1 MQLLGNLKRFGLF
14 NSKVFFTQCFKNF
27 PLVTDTMEDRLSSLE
42 GKFEELVKSQDEN
55 SKALKSIIAILKDDE
70 TPDVG
75 QNDQIVNHANE
86 NPNDE
91 PEQTVSTENDTNQ
104 SDSDDETLSETPLD
118 RLSKYNKGE
127 KTSGEISESLANYV
141 NKALTNKPDV
151 KELEVLME
159 KYQRPKNTNFLC
171 APRCNI
177 ECWRLMPSS
186 TQIQTKV

>member
-70 TPDVG
+70 TPDESG
-75 QNDQIVNHANE
+75 QNDQIINHANAK
-86 NPNDE
+86 PNDE
-91 PEQTVSTENDTNQ
+91 PEPTVSAENDTNQ
-104 SDSDDETLSETPLD
+104 SDSDDEVLSETPLN
-118 RLSKYNKGE
+118 RLSKYNTDE
-127 KTSGEISESLANYV
+127 KTSGDISESLANYI

-151 KELEVLME
+151 RSLK
-159 KYQRPKNTNFLC
+159 F
-171 APRCNI
+171 
-177 ECWRLMPSS
+177 
-186 TQIQTKV
+186 